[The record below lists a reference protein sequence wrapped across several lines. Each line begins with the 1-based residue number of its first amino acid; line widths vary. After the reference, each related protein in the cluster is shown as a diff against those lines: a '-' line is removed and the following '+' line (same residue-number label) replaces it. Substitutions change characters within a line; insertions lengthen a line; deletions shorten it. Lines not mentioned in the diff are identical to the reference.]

1 MPKTSLLK
9 LPDVSVWIRM
19 RVQLGI
25 LLVGYLSI
33 VIKASYWGS
42 VLGPKLFLWPCILF
56 YLSIFATPVASVFQ
70 ILILGLIHDSIF
82 DMPLGLSSFTW
93 ISWYWFLAKQR
104 RYLIK
109 SNIKILWGT
118 FALTLFIIN
127 ATEYIILLKTHHAVD
142 CTQTLIETI
151 FHIGI
156 FPIAV
161 HFFHPIILKLG
172 NFK

>member
-1 MPKTSLLK
+1 
-9 LPDVSVWIRM
+9 
-19 RVQLGI
+19 
-25 LLVGYLSI
+25 
-33 VIKASYWGS
+33 
-42 VLGPKLFLWPCILF
+42 
-56 YLSIFATPVASVFQ
+56 
-70 ILILGLIHDSIF
+70 
-82 DMPLGLSSFTW
+82 MPLGLSSFTW